1 MQDMGFTRSTADQ
14 RALLSAAHA
23 LGDAALAA
31 EVLSMQAAGSCR
43 EPRNQ
48 YWYNSGIIVVNI

>member
-1 MQDMGFTRSTADQ
+1 MGFTRSTADQ

-48 YWYNSGIIVVNI
+48 SWDEKSTIIVV